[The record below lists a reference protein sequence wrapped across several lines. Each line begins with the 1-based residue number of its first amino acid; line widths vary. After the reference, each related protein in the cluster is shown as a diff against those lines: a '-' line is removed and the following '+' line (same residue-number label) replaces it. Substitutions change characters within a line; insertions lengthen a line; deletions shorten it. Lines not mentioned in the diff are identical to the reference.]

1 MQQKYPNS
9 NKLAT
14 FKLKMNRNSNLAS
27 ERLWPHLLNLLCICQ
42 QPFKIVLFI
51 SLTGSNKQL
60 KNQESKITQL
70 QQFLQVLQA
79 LQVAFVYFFI
89 FLF

>member
-9 NKLAT
+9 NKLV
-14 FKLKMNRNSNLAS
+14 RNSNLAS

-42 QPFKIVLFI
+42 QPFKIVFI